1 MSELSH
7 PKEIFPFHLI
17 KPFLTFKPSRPM
29 IDHDWSLIKMSSFFA
44 TKTWVQ
50 WNSTSLW
57 PNDFLIVQKGGK
69 KKKRETLVIVVQA
82 TPWSELK
89 SLFHL
94 CFLSLLYGMRGR
106 YPHPWASYTVCAP
119 ILREVISWTTVDAWK
134 GKGGG
139 TRPGCYGDVKSMH
152 GRPSVFLPLS
162 SFLVL
167 QDTLW
172 WCSTRVKQIGMT
184 RSARKCNHVFWV

>member
-69 KKKRETLVIVVQA
+69 KKERETGHRCTGYPVIW
-82 TPWSELK
+82 TEISF
-89 SLFHL
+89 SFLFPFPALWYEGKVPPSMGQLYCL
-94 CFLSLLYGMRGR
+94 CTYSKRGDFMDDCR
-106 YPHPWASYTVCAP
+106 CMKEEK
-119 ILREVISWTTVDAWK
+119 R
-134 GKGGG
+134 G
-139 TRPGCYGDVKSMH
+139 TRPGCYGDVKSIH